1 MADSTGPP
9 CFSGLQLPPP
19 GWRRGSCHQ
28 CLPSTRSM
36 RMFADTVT
44 ELSKQVI
51 RLRQVCL
58 RMWLGKRMLKL
69 CSIVPSTHLCLAPK
83 RSRRSRFA
91 ARQGHIGGRKS
102 GHVVGKGLSI
112 VWNEIGIR
120 KLNASRHG
128 NNRRLMVWKVISSK
142 GLTLSTRNFSHT
154 HFLQFIL
161 NILNSLRVYAW
172 GKGTTHVQSPLI
184 SWNQLQI
191 LHWNKGSSR

>member
-1 MADSTGPP
+1 MVDSTGPP

-36 RMFADTVT
+36 RMFADAVT
-44 ELSKQVI
+44 ELSNQVI
-51 RLRQVCL
+51 RLSQVCV

-120 KLNASRHG
+120 KWNASRHG
-128 NNRRLMVWKVISSK
+128 NNRSLMVWKVFSSK
-142 GLTLSTRNFSHT
+142 GLTLWTRNFSFNFQPLHPSHT
-154 HFLQFIL
+154 HFLQFQ
-161 NILNSLRVYAW
+161 
-172 GKGTTHVQSPLI
+172 GFQTF
-184 SWNQLQI
+184 
-191 LHWNKGSSR
+191 